1 MKNQFYFTV
10 LYGFQYHMLKIL
22 NGLLREIGYEEAPKD
37 NDLTK
42 CLRQEAAKW
51 ACILDDP
58 RCKEMAKTK
67 LRNYVKNPE
76 SQR

>member
-1 MKNQFYFTV
+1 
-10 LYGFQYHMLKIL
+10 MLKIL
-22 NGLLREIGYEEAPKD
+22 NDLLKEIGYEEAPED

-58 RCKEMAKTK
+58 RCREVAKTK
-67 LRNYVKNPE
+67 LKNYLKNPE
-76 SQR
+76 SHR